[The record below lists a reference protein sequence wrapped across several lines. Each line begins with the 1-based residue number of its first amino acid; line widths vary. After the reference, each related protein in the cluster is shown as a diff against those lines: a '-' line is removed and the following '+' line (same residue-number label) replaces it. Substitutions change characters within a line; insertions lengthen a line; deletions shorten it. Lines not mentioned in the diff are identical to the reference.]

1 MASSALLILLL
12 YATSIG
18 TTVSIEDI
26 EYYTRE
32 RVEKSTELFEKSLEI
47 VNIIVEAK
55 DSSDW
60 TSVLKKVLKFTA
72 RYGPAFGGFA
82 GAAVNFALAFV
93 GQDDP
98 VLAEVKTQ
106 FAEVNRKLDSITLQ
120 INSLKTEVQWVAYTS
135 VYSQDELKI
144 SNSWDMFTDFLTE
157 SMAAKDKDKK
167 RQLVEKFTQFYE
179 NTATENSVTNFYKY
193 LTGDQPSLSKNLL
206 ELTVTKFSGE
216 VEKVKTYSTYFR
228 GLMWKGLQL
237 NLVYYKLKDFNT
249 EAKAKQS
256 IIQFYN
262 ITQAH
267 TQTVL
272 KCIENF
278 EQYMK
283 NDVKVIGTSEF
294 LEMTPLATK
303 VREFLNKKYFW
314 YDWIVA
320 VYKKEDASSHDMLRF
335 TKISLEKFIV
345 AVSFSEKGNHFIG
358 NTIKEYASNCVK
370 NIECSKPEVLN
381 KLPECSY
388 KYSRYGPS
396 SYKLAMTQIAAIHI
410 STKKD
415 GFSETPDALIR
426 NDCHWGFFSVYVKSD
441 NQIKQL
447 DPCSGNTD
455 CGNGLCKRIL
465 DTSLTICECNE
476 GFYGEKCEINIQDDV
491 MTVNV
496 NVGEDAEA

>member
-1 MASSALLILLL
+1 MFVAWQLSFMILIL
-12 YATSIG
+12 
-18 TTVSIEDI
+18 
-26 EYYTRE
+26 R
-32 RVEKSTELFEKSLEI
+32 
-47 VNIIVEAK
+47 
-55 DSSDW
+55 
-60 TSVLKKVLKFTA
+60 
-72 RYGPAFGGFA
+72 
-82 GAAVNFALAFV
+82 
-93 GQDDP
+93 
-98 VLAEVKTQ
+98 
-106 FAEVNRKLDSITLQ
+106 
-120 INSLKTEVQWVAYTS
+120 
-135 VYSQDELKI
+135 
-144 SNSWDMFTDFLTE
+144 
-157 SMAAKDKDKK
+157 
-167 RQLVEKFTQFYE
+167 FTQFYE

-193 LTGDQPSLSKNLL
+193 LTGEQPSLTENLL
-206 ELTVTKFSGE
+206 ELMVNKFSGE
-216 VEKVKTYSTYFR
+216 VEKVKTYSMYFR

-237 NLVYYKLKDFNT
+237 NLIYYKLKDFNT
-249 EAKAKQS
+249 EAKAQQS

-262 ITQAH
+262 VTQAH

-283 NDVKVIGTSEF
+283 NDVEVIGTSES

-320 VYKKEDASSHDMLRF
+320 VYKKEDDSSHDMVRF
-335 TKISLEKFIV
+335 TKFPLEKVIV
-345 AVSFSEKGNHFIG
+345 AVSFSEKGNHLIG
-358 NTIKEYASNCVK
+358 NTIKEYASDCVK
-370 NIECSKPEVLN
+370 KIECSKPEVLN

-396 SYKLAMTQIAAIHI
+396 TYKLAMTQIAAIHI

-426 NDCHWGFFSVYVKSD
+426 NDCYWGFFSVYVKSD
-441 NQIKQL
+441 NQIRQL

-455 CGNGLCKRIL
+455 CGNGQCKRIL

-496 NVGEDAEA
+496 NVGEDAEASQVAGGKDG